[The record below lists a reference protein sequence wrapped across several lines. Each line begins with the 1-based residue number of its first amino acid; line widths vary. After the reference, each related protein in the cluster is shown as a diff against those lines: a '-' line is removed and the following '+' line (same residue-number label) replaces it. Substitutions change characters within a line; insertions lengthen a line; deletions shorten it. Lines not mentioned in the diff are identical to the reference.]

1 MEFKEQVLNLLSD
14 DDLFNEL
21 ALRAENYS
29 IELSKLIEFRGELSA
44 RIEKMNGKRYLL
56 EVRNDVSNL
65 NDSEADDVLE
75 DLIKRFDVDVVKE
88 KNEWDN
94 DN

>member
-21 ALRAENYS
+21 ALRSENYS

-44 RIEKMNGKRYLL
+44 RIESMNGKRYAL
-56 EVRNDVSNL
+56 EVRNDVSEL
-65 NDSEADDVLE
+65 IDSDADDVLE
-75 DLIKRFDVDVVKE
+75 DLIKRFDVEVAKD
-88 KNEWDN
+88 NEWNN

>member
-1 MEFKEQVLNLLSD
+1 MEFKEQILNLLSD

-21 ALRAENYS
+21 ALRSENYS

-44 RIEKMNGKRYLL
+44 RIERMNGQRYYQ
-56 EVRNDVSNL
+56 EVKNDVMNL
-65 NDSEADDVLE
+65 ND
-75 DLIKRFDVDVVKE
+75 VDKAQLGEWLNEHLDIEVAKD
-88 KNEWDN
+88 NEWNN